1 MAVEDIKYRQLS
13 FLSLLAYEQISNDS
27 KASNLSIGNR
37 WGVVDE
43 IWKLYSR
50 LEILLDGENGF
61 LQQGSRSN
69 WLL

>member
-13 FLSLLAYEQISNDS
+13 FLSLLAYEQMSNDS
-27 KASNLSIGNR
+27 KESNLSIGNR

>member
-13 FLSLLAYEQISNDS
+13 FLSLLAYEQMSNDS

-61 LQQGSRSN
+61 L
-69 WLL
+69 